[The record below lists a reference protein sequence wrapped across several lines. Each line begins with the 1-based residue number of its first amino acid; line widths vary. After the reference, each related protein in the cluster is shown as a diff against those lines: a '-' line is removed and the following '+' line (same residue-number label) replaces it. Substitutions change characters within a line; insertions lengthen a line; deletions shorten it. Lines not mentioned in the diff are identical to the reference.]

1 MNHIEAKV
9 TQINTSDIVTY
20 IDVQSADTQIRLI
33 KFKAPSWLCVG
44 DTIDCSF
51 PEASVCVSKDCPGK
65 VSIENRLPAKLLEIR
80 TSDSLCE
87 LTFESDMG
95 TVVSLITMEAFENLE
110 LEIGCSATMLLRG
123 VDISFAPVIEV
134 GQTLLERN
142 MQSNK

>member
-80 TSDSLCE
+80 KSDSLCE

-95 TVVSLITMEAFENLE
+95 RVVSLITMEAFENLE